1 MTGFRAKKS
10 LGQHFLRDSRVIT
23 KIIDSLSLEPS
34 DEVLEIGP
42 GRGHLTRSILNK
54 GALLTAIELDS
65 SLIEGP
71 LAELQTKFTNF
82 EVHHGDATGISLSE
96 IGIGNRPYKF
106 VSNLPYNSGTKIL
119 RNILFQDNPPELSIV
134 MLQKEVADNIVNME
148 NLGILGPIFQSITTC
163 RRLFNVGPKSFNPPP
178 KVRSS
183 VIEFKPLREPFI
195 KLSEKCA
202 FMGFIFKGFSSPRK
216 QLHNSLSKGLEFDLD
231 KTKSLL
237 EKSGVNP
244 KLRPQ
249 KLSVLEWVSIYDNYK
264 KERS

>member
-96 IGIGNRPYKF
+96 IGIPFTR
-106 VSNLPYNSGTKIL
+106 I
-119 RNILFQDNPPELSIV
+119 
-134 MLQKEVADNIVNME
+134 
-148 NLGILGPIFQSITTC
+148 
-163 RRLFNVGPKSFNPPP
+163 
-178 KVRSS
+178 RSL
-183 VIEFKPLREPFI
+183 K
-195 KLSEKCA
+195 
-202 FMGFIFKGFSSPRK
+202 
-216 QLHNSLSKGLEFDLD
+216 
-231 KTKSLL
+231 
-237 EKSGVNP
+237 
-244 KLRPQ
+244 
-249 KLSVLEWVSIYDNYK
+249 
-264 KERS
+264 